1 MPLCPLRLLRPQSHT
16 HKQTC
21 SSSALRAVTGR
32 TSLRLGG
39 TGCGILRT
47 RGVSM
52 AYFWFCSLPRRRMA
66 SMLARR
72 DAVRLW
78 SCDGLTVNRHGAT
91 TGQLCGALMVRHLRA
106 YWMGREGG
114 GRLRKDA
121 LTPVRSSGSA
131 QVQFAQRMLGRQ
143 RLFLR
148 PRGRIS
154 RSPNQVRDSRTVRAA
169 CRLARDRRRGGG
181 RKQRIAVGCSRH
193 DAMVG
198 AGS

>member
-1 MPLCPLRLLRPQSHT
+1 MCPLRLLRPQSHM

-32 TSLRLGG
+32 TSLRRGG
-39 TGCGILRT
+39 AGCGILRT

-52 AYFWFCSLPRRRMA
+52 VYSWFCSLPRRRMA

-78 SCDGLTVNRHGAT
+78 SCDGLIANRHDAT
-91 TGQLCGALMVRHLRA
+91 TGQLCDALMVRRLRA

-143 RLFLR
+143 RLFLM
-148 PRGRIS
+148 PLCLS
-154 RSPNQVRDSRTVRAA
+154 SWSLSQVRGGISSASQMELGRSGCRHREKPCRSRA
-169 CRLARDRRRGGG
+169 
-181 RKQRIAVGCSRH
+181 
-193 DAMVG
+193 
-198 AGS
+198 